1 MLYLRN
7 VVSNG
12 DLERLLKVIFAAGKF
27 TRHIS
32 RKNTAYEVNDHK
44 LCVSYYTNNIR
55 PWKDCSESQSHI
67 ISRKPCKTEM

>member
-12 DLERLLKVIFAAGKF
+12 DLERLEAYFCYWKIYE
-27 TRHIS
+27 THIS
-32 RKNTAYEVNDHK
+32 KYTAYEVNDHK